1 MMEIDNPLSAHL
13 FLQCDQ
19 MVTFFYFLAIYNID
33 YVPNSIKIQKLDENL
48 DINKISSH
56 KIDPNSLKFSPLGE
70 ILPNLVTL
78 VIVDQMC

>member
-1 MMEIDNPLSAHL
+1 MIMYPIV
-13 FLQCDQ
+13 Q
-19 MVTFFYFLAIYNID
+19 
-33 YVPNSIKIQKLDENL
+33 KIQKLDENL